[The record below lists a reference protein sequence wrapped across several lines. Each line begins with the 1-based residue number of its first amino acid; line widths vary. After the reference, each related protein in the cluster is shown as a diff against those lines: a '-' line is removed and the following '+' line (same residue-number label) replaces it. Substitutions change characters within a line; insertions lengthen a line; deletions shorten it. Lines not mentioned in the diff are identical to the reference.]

1 MLDALLPSLIVA
13 TVAVL
18 LAFAELVTPARGA
31 VRSRWPLNLGLGM
44 LSLLLGAGVGAL
56 IPLAGAVWAENHGF
70 GLLNWFQPPAS
81 IAVPLTVVLLDLA
94 IYWQHRLFHIVPLIW
109 PLHRLHHR
117 DEAIDVTTGVRFHPG
132 EILVSAV
139 FKVIIVVA
147 IGASP
152 LAVLIFQVLLSA
164 ASLWEHANLCI
175 PPAIDRALRHVIVT
189 PAMHLIHHGR
199 DGDDM
204 RTNYGFSTS
213 LWDRLF
219 ASYRETAT
227 TDRLGAE

>member
-1 MLDALLPSLIVA
+1 MPDTLMPSLIVA
-13 TVAVL
+13 GVAVL
-18 LAFAELVTPARGA
+18 LALAELVVPARGA
-31 VRSRWPLNLGLGM
+31 VRSRWPLNLGLGT

-56 IPLAGAVWAENHGF
+56 IPLAGAFWSQTHGI
-70 GLLNWFQPPAS
+70 GLLRWFPPPAI

-94 IYWQHRLFHIVPLIW
+94 IYWQHRLFHIIPLIW
-109 PLHRLHHR
+109 LLHRLHHR
-117 DEAIDVTTGVRFHPG
+117 DGAMDVTTGVRFHPG
-132 EILVSAV
+132 EILVSAG
-139 FKVIIVVA
+139 FKVVIV
-147 IGASP
+147 IGLGASP
-152 LAVLIFQVLLSA
+152 LAVLIFQALLGV
-164 ASLWEHANLCI
+164 ASLWEHANLRL
-175 PPAIDRALRHVIVT
+175 PPVLDHSLRHVIVT

-199 DGDDM
+199 DGGDM